1 MNRRRFLAAG
11 CATCASLASAA
22 ALGQAWQAPARF
34 TRPDLATEEGG
45 LWAMM
50 DREEQ
55 RARRSPFAVRDKE
68 LQEYVRGI
76 ACRLAGEHCP
86 DVRVH
91 LMRTPLFNATMAP
104 NGMMTVWTGLMLRV
118 DNEAQLAAV
127 LGHEM
132 GHYME
137 RHSLERL
144 RAAKDGAA
152 LGTVLGLFGL
162 VGALGQLGLAAG
174 MSAYSRDHE
183 RAADRIGV
191 VLMSKAGYDPAE
203 AARVWK
209 NLKLELDARPDGGAR
224 NPLFAS
230 HPAPEER
237 QEELAKL
244 ADASPGGS
252 TNEAEWQKRTASF
265 QREWLV
271 DEVKRGQHDE
281 SLALL
286 DRLIA
291 RSPQRADY
299 KVARGETYRSRGKDG
314 DLDLAVA
321 DFKAAAGVGG
331 EPPEAHRGL
340 GLIYR
345 QRNQAAEAKASLQ
358 RYLEMAPEAPDAA
371 MVKSYLEE
379 LKT

>member
-11 CATCASLASAA
+11 CAACASLAHAQTAS
-22 ALGQAWQAPARF
+22 WQAPSRF
-34 TRPDLATEEGG
+34 TRPDLASEEGG

-55 RARRSPFAVRDKE
+55 RARRSPFALRDRE

-76 ACRLAGEHCP
+76 ACKLGGEHCV

-144 RAAKDGAA
+144 RAAKEGAA
-152 LGTVLGLFGL
+152 LGTLLGLFGA

-191 VLMSKAGYDPAE
+191 ILMRNAGYDPAE
-203 AARVWK
+203 AAKVWR
-209 NLKLELDARPDGGAR
+209 NLKLEIDAKPDGGAR

-244 ADASPGGS
+244 AATSPGGV
-252 TNEAEWQKRTASF
+252 TNEDEWQRRTAPF

-271 DEVKRGQHDE
+271 EEVKRGQHE
-281 SLALL
+281 ETLALFA
-286 DRLIA
+286 RLIA

-299 KVARGETYRSRGKDG
+299 RVARGETYRLRANDG
-314 DLDLAVA
+314 ADLDLAIA
-321 DFKAAAGVGG
+321 EFKAAASVGG

-340 GLIYR
+340 GMIYR
-345 QRNQAAEAKASLQ
+345 QRNQPAEAKASLQ